1 MMKIGVLSDSH
12 ASSIDRLPRRLVDEL
27 SGVDLVV
34 HAGDYTGKTL
44 LEELRKLGNFKG
56 VHGNMDPP
64 EISQELPALET
75 IEVGGFRIGIN
86 HPAEGGESL
95 GIEERIRAKFLNIN
109 AIIFGHTHRVK
120 NEYKNGILYFNPGSA
135 TGTFPALTK
144 TFGIIRV
151 EQEMN
156 GEILRV

>member
-1 MMKIGVLSDSH
+1 MRIGVLSDSH
-12 ASSIDRLPRRLVDEL
+12 ANSIDHIPKRIVDEL
-27 SGVDLVV
+27 SGVDLIV

-56 VHGNMDPP
+56 VYGNMDSP
-64 EISQELPALET
+64 EIRQQLPALET
-75 IEVGGFRIGIN
+75 IDVGGFRIGLN
-86 HPAEGGESL
+86 HPSEGGSAS
-95 GIEERIRAKFLNIN
+95 GIEERIRAKFPKIN

-120 NEYKNGILYFNPGSA
+120 NEYLNGVLYFNPGSA
-135 TGTFPALTK
+135 TGTFPAAMK

-151 EQEMN
+151 EGEMS